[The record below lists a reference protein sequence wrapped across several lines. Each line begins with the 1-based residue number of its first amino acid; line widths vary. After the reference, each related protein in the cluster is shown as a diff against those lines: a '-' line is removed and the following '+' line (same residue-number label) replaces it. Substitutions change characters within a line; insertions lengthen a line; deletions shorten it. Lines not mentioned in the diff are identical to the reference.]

1 MRTKLRQALPWAV
14 TAGVLGYLF
23 WKTPLSEVWAAMTRA
38 APWTV
43 PAGAAAIAANFLADS
58 FATWKTFGW
67 FLARLPFRDVLVV
80 RGATYLLAAI
90 NYSVGQGAIVYF
102 VHRAR
107 GVPVMRGVATVLL
120 IVGTNLLVLLAL
132 VTVGLLVGGER
143 PPALPLVAGLAWGGL
158 TVYAVVV
165 AVRPRLLATRPLF
178 DVLLSAGVRGHLK
191 TMAARLPHVAV
202 LIVFWLAMLRG
213 FGVEVPFRLA
223 LTALP
228 VVLFIAALPIS
239 PQGLGT
245 TQAAMI
251 LFFTRYVPPDLGD
264 PHAVVLAAS
273 LGGQGIALACQVV
286 IGLLCM
292 RSRLARGLGKQTRAA
307 MAESDSP

>member
-1 MRTKLRQALPWAV
+1 
-14 TAGVLGYLF
+14 
-23 WKTPLSEVWAAMTRA
+23 
-38 APWTV
+38 
-43 PAGAAAIAANFLADS
+43 
-58 FATWKTFGW
+58 
-67 FLARLPFRDVLVV
+67 
-80 RGATYLLAAI
+80 
-90 NYSVGQGAIVYF
+90 
-102 VHRAR
+102 
-107 GVPVMRGVATVLL
+107 
-120 IVGTNLLVLLAL
+120 
-132 VTVGLLVGGER
+132 
-143 PPALPLVAGLAWGGL
+143 
-158 TVYAVVV
+158 
-165 AVRPRLLATRPLF
+165 
-178 DVLLSAGVRGHLK
+178 
-191 TMAARLPHVAV
+191 V